1 MKYDVEY
8 FKQSAFRTLAG
19 LFPTTLEDWDRRDS
33 SQIQYFYGLPF
44 AVVKL
49 CRDTGLNTLLPAAL
63 CSACF
68 TLDGVSD
75 ILNGRISSKHRHR
88 AELYHADKIICLK
101 ARETLHNALRQL
113 LLMTLLRRAVS
124 CPSPERCNPARLE
137 SLHSLIESKMM
148 RDSPQHIFH
157 VKFQTLLRF
166 HAGVCAACLSA
177 SEMSFEAAR
186 ANLWSELPSFFSL
199 PSWQELRKSLQTHGL
214 EEPSSSNRVWE
225 SPWKGTG
232 ERYDAVSEITS
243 TYYLNRKAPAKP
255 QRFGVVDVIE
265 SRLGFIPWT
274 NHPSA
279 IPSWTHF
286 YSRRSEGRDMGL
298 DSGLTDQLH
307 SIGAHS
313 TSNCLSVDRH
323 RHPRHPGTEVLPF
336 WGKASV
342 NCEANTGR

>member
-33 SQIQYFYGLPF
+33 SQIQHFYGLPF

-49 CRDTGLNTLLPAAL
+49 CRDTGLTTLLPAAL

-68 TLDGVSD
+68 TLDGVTD

-214 EEPSSSNRVWE
+214 EEPSTSSNRVWE

-232 ERYDAVSEITS
+232 ERYDAVSEISLTH
-243 TYYLNRKAPAKP
+243 YLNRKAPAKSYI
-255 QRFGVVDVIE
+255 VDVTE
-265 SRLGFIPWT
+265 SRLGSYHGRITRLLSRHAHVFIPADLKVEIWGWT
-274 NHPSA
+274 RVLRTNYSLLAPIRLRIASA
-279 IPSWTHF
+279 LVGIATPDIHE
-286 YSRRSEGRDMGL
+286 RRAYRF
-298 DSGLTDQLH
+298 
-307 SIGAHS
+307 GARR
-313 TSNCLSVDRH
+313 V
-323 RHPRHPGTEVLPF
+323 
-336 WGKASV
+336 
-342 NCEANTGR
+342 